1 MTGAEFGAILLSALS
16 AGAAASLK
24 DSAADA
30 VKSAYEALK
39 ARVADLLGRVGEI
52 DTLANPEENPEE
64 VAHVS
69 DKIQRKAASADEEER
84 ATLGE
89 LIIQLKD
96 ILDAHGQD
104 TAEISEMRIE
114 LLRTKVK
121 ESDFHN
127 KDGGK
132 MITDATDSE
141 FERVKFVNDGK
152 KSP

>member
-69 DKIQRKAASADEEER
+69 DKIQRKAESADEEER

-89 LIIQLKD
+89 LIVQLKD
-96 ILDAHGQD
+96 ILDAHGHD
-104 TAEISEMRIE
+104 TADISEQTIQ
-114 LLRTKVK
+114 LLRTEV
-121 ESDFHN
+121 EETEFRN
-127 KDGGK
+127 EGGGRQ
-132 MITDATDSE
+132 TTVAEDSKIA
-141 FERVKFVNDGK
+141 RSKFVNTGK
-152 KSP
+152 KSS